1 LNKKLTTLQNKRKL
15 PMTIPNRLKLIVLVP
30 IILLLAL
37 VSYFFIIS
45 YVNFEKAKVLKTVLE
60 NNAKLSSVLTEVGK
74 ERGFTL
80 MHKEGEEASLNSLLK
95 QSIYTDTVILEMKK
109 DLIIEDTTYVPVLLG
124 LFGTYYPIDTASY
137 KTLLSNIEALDSIRI
152 KATTPES
159 NFQEIFFKEFNQ
171 KISSPL
177 LTNLLQIHN
186 LSLDIETSSLISI
199 LSQLY
204 TVKEN
209 SGLERDLVS
218 CYITKQV
225 FMPHKE
231 IALWNKLKAKANVF
245 DITRVNNHKL
255 RQSINAIFEN
265 PKNVEI
271 LTRLSEVST
280 VIKRN
285 SNTGQYQTDVMDWF
299 SLQTQ
304 KISLLSKAEFI
315 ISNALWEKTNIY
327 QKKQLSLL
335 AISVFIFF
343 LLLFLAYLGYISIK
357 NSNSNVKELEAILNN
372 ALDERKNSKKDLN
385 TDIEK
390 IELST
395 QEGTKKAY
403 RFIETLVETSKE
415 HKLSVFKTNDAKS
428 LFLANMSHEIR
439 TPLNGIAECTEILR
453 STNPTKEQAEFLSII
468 DKNSENLL
476 NISNNVLDL
485 SKIESN
491 KVDLE
496 HIVFNASE
504 EFESVIETYA
514 LSAAEKNID
523 LNYYIDPAISKNI
536 KGDPAKIK
544 VILMNLLSNAIK
556 FTSKGGEVN
565 LVIKKVQTKNDL
577 NPKILFLIQDNG
589 IGITDDQQS
598 HIFEVFSQNE
608 GIGLGLTI
616 SSKFVELMGGKLEF
630 ESVKNKGTSFFF
642 SLQLEEIIPNTQTLN
657 KKEVKKKEEKI
668 SLEMQKPE
676 TPNITIP
683 NKDIDVNP
691 ESSTADI
698 SPSTEILIAKK
709 FLLERKILTK
719 VLDNLGYHYTILES
733 LDTLEEKVQSGQ
745 YKILFTDVDLLTDTI
760 KKYSPLNIVTTSKT
774 KKEINALMQTKS

>member
-1 LNKKLTTLQNKRKL
+1 
-15 PMTIPNRLKLIVLVP
+15 MTIPNRLKLIVLVP

>member
-1 LNKKLTTLQNKRKL
+1 
-15 PMTIPNRLKLIVLVP
+15 MTIPNRLKLIVLVP

-124 LFGTYYPIDTASY
+124 LLGTYYPIDTASY

-204 TVKEN
+204 TAKEN

-485 SKIESN
+485 SRIESN

-657 KKEVKKKEEKI
+657 KKEEKI

>member
-1 LNKKLTTLQNKRKL
+1 
-15 PMTIPNRLKLIVLVP
+15 MTIPNRLKFIVLVP

-60 NNAKLSSVLTEVGK
+60 NNAKLSPVLTEAGK
-74 ERGFTL
+74 ERGLTL
-80 MHKEGEEASLNSLLK
+80 MRKEGEEASLNSLLK
-95 QSIYTDTVILEMKK
+95 QSIYTDSVILEMKK
-109 DLIIEDTTYVPVLLG
+109 DLIIEDTTYVPALLG

-177 LTNLLQIHN
+177 WTNLLQIRN

-271 LTRLSEVST
+271 LTKLSEVST
-280 VIKRN
+280 VIK
-285 SNTGQYQTDVMDWF
+285 SNTNIGEYQTDVMDWF

-304 KISLLSKAEFI
+304 KISLLTKAEFI

-343 LLLFLAYLGYISIK
+343 LLLLLAYLGYKSIK
-357 NSNSNVKELEAILNN
+357 NINSNVKELESILNN

-390 IELST
+390 IELSN

-403 RFIETLVETSKE
+403 KFIENLVETSKE
-415 HKLSVFKTNDAKS
+415 HKLSVFKTNEAKS
-428 LFLANMSHEIR
+428 LFLANMSQEIR

-453 STNPTKEQAEFLSII
+453 STNPTEEQSQFLSII

-491 KVDLE
+491 KVELE
-496 HIVFNASE
+496 HIVFNPSE

-523 LNYYIDPAISKNI
+523 LDYYIDPAISKNI

-544 VILMNLLSNAIK
+544 VILMNLISNAIK

-589 IGITDDQQS
+589 IGIADDQQS
-598 HIFEVFSQNE
+598 HIFEVFSQADASLTRKNE

-616 SSKFVELMGGKLEF
+616 SSKYVELMGGKLEF

-642 SLQLEEIIPNTQTLN
+642 SLQLEEIIPNDQTL
-657 KKEVKKKEEKI
+657 KEKEEKI
-668 SLEMQKPE
+668 SLEIQEPK
-676 TPNITIP
+676 TPNITMP

-691 ESSTADI
+691 ESSTADT
-698 SPSTEILIAKK
+698 SPSTDILIAKK

-719 VLDNLGYHYTILES
+719 VLDNLGYHYSILES

-760 KKYSPLNIVTTSKT
+760 KTYSPLKIVTTSKT
-774 KKEINALMQTKS
+774 KKEINALIQTKS

>member
-1 LNKKLTTLQNKRKL
+1 
-15 PMTIPNRLKLIVLVP
+15 MTIPNRLKLIVLVP

-453 STNPTKEQAEFLSII
+453 STNPTKEQAEFLSVI

>member
-1 LNKKLTTLQNKRKL
+1 
-15 PMTIPNRLKLIVLVP
+15 MTIPNRLKLIVLVP

-453 STNPTKEQAEFLSII
+453 STNPTKEQAKFLSII

-657 KKEVKKKEEKI
+657 KKEEKI

>member
-1 LNKKLTTLQNKRKL
+1 
-15 PMTIPNRLKLIVLVP
+15 MTIPNRLKLIVLVP

-453 STNPTKEQAEFLSII
+453 STNPTKEQAKFLSII

>member
-357 NSNSNVKELEAILNN
+357 NSNSSVKELEAILNN

-485 SKIESN
+485 SRIESN

-642 SLQLEEIIPNTQTLN
+642 SLQLKEIIPNTQTLN
-657 KKEVKKKEEKI
+657 KKEEKI